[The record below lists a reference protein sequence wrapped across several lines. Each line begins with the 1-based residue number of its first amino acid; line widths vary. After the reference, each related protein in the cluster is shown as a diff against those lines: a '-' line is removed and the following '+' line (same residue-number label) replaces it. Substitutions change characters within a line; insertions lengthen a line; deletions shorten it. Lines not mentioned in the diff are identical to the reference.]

1 MPDYTDLAFESLI
14 EELEL
19 QNRLLHR
26 RLVSEAQFAL
36 ESLHHGEIREY
47 VEEGASELKKKAE
60 EALKVFLDKVNSA
73 YMAASAR
80 FYATYAD
87 SINAKAEAIH
97 NKANDSSLTLA
108 PYWKPNYEADL
119 SVVKKVF
126 DEAFEY
132 PYKDDDIDFIKSV
145 LPEIDGNRNYTVDDY
160 LKFST
165 ENSEDLR
172 NMIKNRFRFGEAT
185 AKNEDIKKVE
195 LKAGDLVSKV
205 DMMIKYVKG
214 YKQFSDGI
222 RKISEPWK
230 TKAKAF
236 KQSTVQES
244 VTQDMYLMVEGTT
257 LENTDLSLLHGF
269 SQLPVTEAEDNK
281 AGNNDKK
288 DEGEKLNQVT
298 NNNEEKKDENGSGD
312 NKDGEKSDSP
322 KKKTADGRYNMSD
335 KFCRLVYTSYIFSVE
350 ERFVVYIKALESIL
364 GESLKSKS
372 GDAAKEKENNK

>member
-1 MPDYTDLAFESLI
+1 
-14 EELEL
+14 
-19 QNRLLHR
+19 
-26 RLVSEAQFAL
+26 
-36 ESLHHGEIREY
+36 
-47 VEEGASELKKKAE
+47 
-60 EALKVFLDKVNSA
+60 
-73 YMAASAR
+73 MAASAR
-80 FYATYAD
+80 FYATYAE

-195 LKAGDLVSKV
+195 LKAGDLVSKA

>member
-80 FYATYAD
+80 FYATYAE

-257 LENTDLSLLHGF
+257 LENTDLSLF
-269 SQLPVTEAEDNK
+269 R
-281 AGNNDKK
+281 
-288 DEGEKLNQVT
+288 
-298 NNNEEKKDENGSGD
+298 
-312 NKDGEKSDSP
+312 KSSE
-322 KKKTADGRYNMSD
+322 
-335 KFCRLVYTSYIFSVE
+335 FSVE
-350 ERFVVYIKALESIL
+350 NFRYSSTV
-364 GESLKSKS
+364 
-372 GDAAKEKENNK
+372 